1 MNRETKGKVPSK
13 QFKEAT
19 QASKRQIQTKSNN
32 RSNTQRTI
40 SEPYPKQ
47 IKAQRNNLTDNQIAE
62 SGKRNLEIPK
72 TDGNVKLRP
81 ETVTSGKANRVRT
94 EEKREKGEWQMLSF
108 FHPESKEKANLRLE
122 AFCCKWSEAKE
133 DGKLRKI
140 KYFD

>member
-1 MNRETKGKVPSK
+1 MNREQKAKVLPNNSK
-13 QFKEAT
+13 KQHR
-19 QASKRQIQTKSNN
+19 QVKRQIQTKSNN

-94 EEKREKGEWQMLSF
+94 EEKEKKGNGRCSPFFTPKARRRPTSGSKLSA
-108 FHPESKEKANLRLE
+108 ANGARQ
-122 AFCCKWSEAKE
+122 
-133 DGKLRKI
+133 RKTEN
-140 KYFD
+140 